1 MIPYG
6 LTIGVLAINTI
17 ISLLVTKGIEIIR
30 PTSNSEKIARMT
42 LFMSISYFINM
53 GFIPVFIA
61 GNYVNL
67 TNSIFYDGNASNS
80 SSISYYEMIQNLSS
94 GNPDDINDV
103 WYTIIGYQ
111 ILSNLWLNCL
121 TPNVSAMLTAGFNA
135 LKNVIFTSCHCI
147 CVGTQEDLKEIYIG
161 PEFTIHTR

>member
-1 MIPYG
+1 
-6 LTIGVLAINTI
+6 
-17 ISLLVTKGIEIIR
+17 
-30 PTSNSEKIARMT
+30 
-42 LFMSISYFINM
+42 M

-67 TNSIFYDGNASNS
+67 SNSICYNGNATASSNNA
-80 SSISYYEMIQNLSS
+80 YYEMVNTLSS
-94 GNPDDINDV
+94 GNPDDINEI

-121 TPNVSAMLTAGFNA
+121 TPNVSAMASAGFNA
-135 LKNVIFTSCHCI
+135 LKNLIFTTCHCC

-161 PEFTIHTR
+161 PEFTIYTR